1 MFEIEQCMI
10 FYNIMNIEFQCD
22 CGESLTALG
31 HQVGELIDCPTCSNL
46 VKVPPRPGTGILQKA
61 EQEDVALAAIEHRGK
76 PRISRAPTCRRCKT
90 RLAPMAVKESHALG
104 NILGRSIFAVGVVM
118 SLLGLVFSNLFPVI
132 FGLGLTVGG
141 VLVVMLLQETKMAL
155 KCPKCHPA
163 LKPRKMLKAR

>member
-118 SLLGLVFSNLFPVI
+118 SLLHDAAVVHHQDPVAGRRCRQLVADHHDRAPI
-132 FGLGLTVGG
+132 LGTD
-141 VLVVMLLQETKMAL
+141 
-155 KCPKCHPA
+155 
-163 LKPRKMLKAR
+163 